1 MRFAEGVQLLNAV
14 GATRFVEVGPGGGL
28 TALVEQSLPLGEAL
42 SVAMM
47 RREHPEV
54 SSVLG
59 AVATLFT
66 AGAQMDW
73 PAVFGSPGRRI
84 ELPTYAFQRQR
95 YWLPPTSA
103 GSADI
108 SGVGLLAAR
117 HGLLG
122 AVVEQPDSDV
132 VVLTGRLSVGEQRW
146 LADHVIAGVVLLAG
160 AAFVELALRAADQV
174 DCGVVE
180 ELTVVTPL
188 VLPTVGGVQLQVVV
202 GVGEMGQR
210 PVSIYSRNAES
221 DSGWVLHAR
230 GVLGAKA
237 VAPAAD
243 LSVWPPL
250 GAAPVDVDGA
260 YQRFAELGYEYGRA
274 FQGLTAMW
282 RRESELFADVA
293 VPDDVD
299 VTLSGFGIHPLVLDA
314 ALHAMGMVGEQAATM
329 LPFSWQGVSLHAAG
343 ASRVRARI
351 APAGDGTVSVEL
363 ADQAGLPVLSVQAL
377 VMRSVSSQLLSAAVA
392 AADAAGRG
400 LLEVAW
406 LPVELAHNGVS
417 ASSVGWSACCAV
429 SGRPSWRWL
438 GLLVRQRLSRG
449 RTTSMTTTRG
459 GSA

>member
-1 MRFAEGVQLLNAV
+1 
-14 GATRFVEVGPGGGL
+14 
-28 TALVEQSLPLGEAL
+28 
-42 SVAMM
+42 
-47 RREHPEV
+47 
-54 SSVLG
+54 
-59 AVATLFT
+59 
-66 AGAQMDW
+66 
-73 PAVFGSPGRRI
+73 
-84 ELPTYAFQRQR
+84 
-95 YWLPPTSA
+95 
-103 GSADI
+103 
-108 SGVGLLAAR
+108 
-117 HGLLG
+117 
-122 AVVEQPDSDV
+122 
-132 VVLTGRLSVGEQRW
+132 
-146 LADHVIAGVVLLAG
+146 
-160 AAFVELALRAADQV
+160 
-174 DCGVVE
+174 
-180 ELTVVTPL
+180 
-188 VLPTVGGVQLQVVV
+188 V

-406 LPVELAHNGVS
+406 LPVELAHNDISADLVVWELESFQDGVGPVYS
-417 ASSVGWSACCAV
+417 ATHRVLVALQSWLAQERAGRLVVLTQGSVGQDATNLAGAAV
-429 SGRPSWRWL
+429 WG
-438 GLLVRQRLSRG
+438 LVRSAQAEHPGRVMLVDSDGSMDVGDVIGCGEEQLMIRNGTAYAARLAQLRPQPILQLPDTNSGWRLVA
-449 RTTSMTTTRG
+449 G
-459 GSA
+459 GAGTLEDLTLASCPAKELAPGQVRIEVRALGVNFRDVLVALGIYPGAAELGAEGAGVVTEVGPG